1 MTMRKKFRKMGPM
14 QPETSAAD
22 AEKIKKQKELISK
35 LEKSLRVQ
43 KSGFL
48 HEINGIQIRNRI
60 EYE

>member
-1 MTMRKKFRKMGPM
+1 MGPM